1 MEGNEELARYLVG
14 VELDAIERVANNR
27 DAISLPEWLG
37 GSDGLKLGTRV
48 SENEQFIWEPH
59 GGIRRMRWKLSQLIK
74 QIEK

>member
-14 VELDAIERVANNR
+14 VELDAIERVAKNHNV
-27 DAISLPEWLG
+27 ISLPEWLG
-37 GSDGLKLGTRV
+37 GLDGLKIGTRV
-48 SENEQFIWEPH
+48 SENEFIWEPH